1 MVHGEIWERELHK
14 ECKIHGGVFTNEGA
28 ENRKDSN
35 GECLALARLPHMV
48 YTLGVAGKRP
58 LTCIKRKWQTCSDVR
73 AQSRESRGNS
83 GLSGCREN
91 LKTPV

>member
-1 MVHGEIWERELHK
+1 LVHGEIWGRELHK
-14 ECKIHGGVFTNEGA
+14 KCKIPGDILSDEGA
-28 ENRKDSN
+28 KNRKDSN
-35 GECLALARLPHMV
+35 GECLALARLPYMV

-73 AQSRESRGNS
+73 AQSRESRENQ

-91 LKTPV
+91 FKTPV